1 MTVSFHCGQS
11 RSERT
16 YYPQS
21 RFAVEKKQSAI
32 EALAQQQTNWNQ
44 LKRKSTYTE
53 MKETNPEHE
62 QQELTMNFNPVSVE
76 LKTRKK
82 KHRYFKKFSSVF
94 LVAQE

>member
-1 MTVSFHCGQS
+1 MFINWLLLFIADSLDQNEPIIRNHVLPS
-11 RSERT
+11 
-16 YYPQS
+16 
-21 RFAVEKKQSAI
+21 KKESAI

-44 LKRKSTYTE
+44 LKRNSTYTE

-82 KHRYFKKFSSVF
+82 T
-94 LVAQE
+94 